1 MKYKEFIEFII
12 KIKDFNLKGK
22 LAHKKMAPYNRISE
36 NEQNKINNFTYKEA
50 AVLILIYPSDKGVP
64 SFVLIERSISSGV
77 HSGQISLPGGK
88 KEKNDKSFWDTSI
101 RETNEEIG
109 VNLSKINFLKKMS
122 CVYVPPSNFM
132 IYPFIG
138 YLDKCPFFNMQK
150 EEVQNI
156 FEINILDLLKNKNKS
171 FSEVRSKYMNNNIK
185 VPVYNF
191 MDKIIW
197 GATAMILS
205 EFELFISDNLKKKYI

>member
-22 LAHKKMAPYNRISE
+22 LAHKKMVPYNRISE
-36 NEQNKINNFTYKEA
+36 NEQNKINNFRYKEA

-64 SFVLIERSISSGV
+64 SFVLIERTISSGV

-109 VNLSKINFLKKMS
+109 VNLSKINFVKKMS

-138 YLDKCPFFNMQK
+138 YLDKYPFFNMQK

>member
-36 NEQNKINNFTYKEA
+36 NEQIKINKSRYKEA

-64 SFVLIERSISSGV
+64 SFVLIERTISSGV

-109 VNLSKINFLKKMS
+109 VNESKINFVKKMS

-150 EEVQNI
+150 EEVQKI

-191 MDKIIW
+191 MNKFVW

>member
-36 NEQNKINNFTYKEA
+36 NEQNKVNNFRYKEA

-88 KEKNDKSFWDTSI
+88 KEKNDKSFWYTSI

-109 VNLSKINFLKKMS
+109 VNLSKINFVKKMS

-138 YLDKCPFFNMQK
+138 YLDKYPFFNMQK

-171 FSEVRSKYMNNNIK
+171 FSEVRSKYMDKKIK

-191 MDKIIW
+191 MNKIVW

>member
-64 SFVLIERSISSGV
+64 CFVLIERTISSGV

-109 VNLSKINFLKKMS
+109 VNLSKINFLS
-122 CVYVPPSNFM
+122 FQVR
-132 IYPFIG
+132 
-138 YLDKCPFFNMQK
+138 DKFYK
-150 EEVQNI
+150 
-156 FEINILDLLKNKNKS
+156 LKCSKS
-171 FSEVRSKYMNNNIK
+171 FSSFINPSV
-185 VPVYNF
+185 
-191 MDKIIW
+191 IIS
-197 GATAMILS
+197 IYCLS
-205 EFELFISDNLKKKYI
+205 FICFKESISSTG

>member
-22 LAHKKMAPYNRISE
+22 LAHKKMVPYNRISE
-36 NEQNKINNFTYKEA
+36 NEQNKINNFRYKEA

-64 SFVLIERSISSGV
+64 SFVLIERTISSGV

-109 VNLSKINFLKKMS
+109 VNLSKINFVKKMS

-138 YLDKCPFFNMQK
+138 YLDKYPFFNMQK

-171 FSEVRSKYMNNNIK
+171 FSEVRSKYMDKKIK

-191 MDKIIW
+191 MNKIVW

>member
-22 LAHKKMAPYNRISE
+22 LAHKKMVPYNRISE
-36 NEQNKINNFTYKEA
+36 NEQNKINNFRYKEA

-64 SFVLIERSISSGV
+64 SFVLIERTISSGV

-109 VNLSKINFLKKMS
+109 VNLSKINFIKKMS

-138 YLDKCPFFNMQK
+138 YLDKYPFFNMQK

>member
-1 MKYKEFIEFII
+1 MKYKEFIRFII

-64 SFVLIERSISSGV
+64 SFVLIERTISSGV

-109 VNLSKINFLKKMS
+109 VNLSKINFIKKMS

-138 YLDKCPFFNMQK
+138 YLDKYPFFNMQK

-171 FSEVRSKYMNNNIK
+171 FSEVSSKYMNNNIK

-191 MDKIIW
+191 MNKIVW

>member
-1 MKYKEFIEFII
+1 
-12 KIKDFNLKGK
+12 
-22 LAHKKMAPYNRISE
+22 
-36 NEQNKINNFTYKEA
+36 
-50 AVLILIYPSDKGVP
+50 
-64 SFVLIERSISSGV
+64 
-77 HSGQISLPGGK
+77 
-88 KEKNDKSFWDTSI
+88 
-101 RETNEEIG
+101 
-109 VNLSKINFLKKMS
+109 
-122 CVYVPPSNFM
+122 
-132 IYPFIG
+132 
-138 YLDKCPFFNMQK
+138 MQK

-191 MDKIIW
+191 MDKIVW

>member
-22 LAHKKMAPYNRISE
+22 LAHKKMVPYNRISE
-36 NEQNKINNFTYKEA
+36 NEQNKINNFRYKEA

-64 SFVLIERSISSGV
+64 SFVLIERTISSGV

-109 VNLSKINFLKKMS
+109 VNLSKINFIKKMS

-138 YLDKCPFFNMQK
+138 YLDKYPFFNMQK

-171 FSEVRSKYMNNNIK
+171 FSEVRSKYMDKKIK

-191 MDKIIW
+191 MNKIVW

>member
-22 LAHKKMAPYNRISE
+22 LAHKKMVPYNRISE
-36 NEQNKINNFTYKEA
+36 NEQNKINNFRYKEA

-64 SFVLIERSISSGV
+64 SFVLIERTISSGV

-109 VNLSKINFLKKMS
+109 VNLSKINFVKKMS

-138 YLDKCPFFNMQK
+138 YLDKYPFFNMQK

-191 MDKIIW
+191 MDKIVW

>member
-22 LAHKKMAPYNRISE
+22 LAHKKMVPYNRISE
-36 NEQNKINNFTYKEA
+36 NEQNKINNFRYKEA

-64 SFVLIERSISSGV
+64 SFVLIERTISSGV

-138 YLDKCPFFNMQK
+138 YLDKYPFFNMQK

-191 MDKIIW
+191 MDKIVW

>member
-36 NEQNKINNFTYKEA
+36 NEQNKIDKFRYKEA
-50 AVLILIYPSDKGVP
+50 AVLILIYPSDNGVP
-64 SFVLIERSISSGV
+64 SFVLIERTISSGV

-109 VNLSKINFLKKMS
+109 VNLSKINFVKKMS

-138 YLDKCPFFNMQK
+138 YLDKYPFFNMQK

-171 FSEVRSKYMNNNIK
+171 FSEVRSKYMDKKIK

-191 MDKIIW
+191 MNKIVW

>member
-1 MKYKEFIEFII
+1 M
-12 KIKDFNLKGK
+12 
-22 LAHKKMAPYNRISE
+22 
-36 NEQNKINNFTYKEA
+36 
-50 AVLILIYPSDKGVP
+50 IYPSDKGVP
-64 SFVLIERSISSGV
+64 SFVLIERTISSGV

-109 VNLSKINFLKKMS
+109 VNLSKINFIKKMS

-138 YLDKCPFFNMQK
+138 YLDKYPFFNMQK

-191 MDKIIW
+191 MDKIVW

-205 EFELFISDNLKKKYI
+205 EFELFISDNLKKKYIWIYYYEIN